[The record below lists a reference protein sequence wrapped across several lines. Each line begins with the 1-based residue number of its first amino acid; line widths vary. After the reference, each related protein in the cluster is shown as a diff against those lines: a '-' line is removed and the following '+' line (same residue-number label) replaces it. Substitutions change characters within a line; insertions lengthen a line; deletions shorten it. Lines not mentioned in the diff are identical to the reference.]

1 MTDNTENLI
10 KEIKEIATN
19 IIEKD
24 ITTVR
29 GFSER
34 QVEAIA
40 KQAELIKIGVIS
52 GDIDEDLLDFFLE
65 GLEAMVQNFINT
77 LKGLLLVTLE
87 KLWNSIITILY
98 SAIGINIED

>member
-1 MTDNTENLI
+1 MTDNTTNLI
-10 KEIKEIATN
+10 TEIKTIASS

-34 QVEAIA
+34 QLEAIA
-40 KQAELIKIGVIS
+40 KQTELIQLGALS
-52 GDIDEDLLDFFLE
+52 GDIDDDLLDFFLG
-65 GLEAMVQNFINT
+65 GLDAMLQNFINT

-87 KLWNSIITILY
+87 KLWNAIIVVLY
-98 SAIGINIED
+98 KAIGLDIE

>member
-1 MTDNTENLI
+1 MTDNTKNLI
-10 KEIKEIATN
+10 QEIKAIATS

-40 KQAELIKIGVIS
+40 KQTELIQIGVLS

-87 KLWNSIITILY
+87 KLWNSIIILLY
-98 SAIGINIED
+98 EAIGIEIE

>member
-1 MTDNTENLI
+1 MTDNTRNLI
-10 KEIKEIATN
+10 QEIKAIATS

-34 QVEAIA
+34 QIEAIA
-40 KQAELIKIGVIS
+40 KQTELIQIGVLS

-87 KLWNSIITILY
+87 KLWNSIIVLLY
-98 SAIGINIED
+98 EAIGIDIE